1 MERPDYSHKSPE
13 ENINILFNMVQ
24 KCRVD
29 VTIMR
34 GRKEYK
40 GKKDADLVKSAEAL
54 AREVRQLFGEE
65 V

>member
-1 MERPDYSHKSPE
+1 MERPDFNHQSPDV
-13 ENINILFNMVQ
+13 NINILFNMVQ

-29 VTIMR
+29 VSIMR
-34 GRKEYK
+34 GRSEYK
-40 GKKDADLVKSAEAL
+40 GKKDAELVKSAEAL